1 MESSTPQNKNGMA
14 AGGQITTVLVSGA
27 SFAGLAAAWWMNKL
41 GYAVTVVEIAKG
53 LRKGGTPID
62 IKDGVID
69 VVKRMN
75 LLERIMSVSLP
86 PRPVSFLDAHG
97 APLSPALVQ
106 AGEGPE
112 EEYEIE
118 RDDLLDMLFNDVT
131 DDVEFLF
138 AESIAELEE
147 SEDEVAVTFTSGRKR
162 SFSLVLGCD
171 GTHSAL
177 RRMCFGEE
185 SSFLVF
191 LQNYFS
197 LTIVDKLLIEEDTS
211 QMFSV
216 PGRTVM
222 LNAYNGKTDIAF
234 CFSSEKQIAF
244 NRRKRDEQKRMIA
257 EHFAG
262 QGWRT
267 RELLDEMNRCDDFYF
282 DQLCQIRMG
291 SWSKGRVSL
300 VGDAAY
306 CPSPAAGM
314 GGSVA
319 ILGAAALADAL
330 QKYPDNLRKAFQEYD
345 EGLRPIVEAI
355 QSQAVEIGLEMFMPR
370 SEEAI
375 QRRNMQLGLS

>member
-1 MESSTPQNKNGMA
+1 MDEQ
-14 AGGQITTVLVSGA
+14 
-27 SFAGLAAAWWMNKL
+27 AGLR
-41 GYAVTVVEIAKG
+41 GDSRRDREG
-53 LRKGGTPID
+53 LRKGGTPIN

-75 LLERIMSVSLP
+75 LLERIMSASLP
-86 PRPVSFLDAHG
+86 PGPVSFLDAHG

-106 AGEGPE
+106 AGEEPE
-112 EEYEIE
+112 EEYEIQ
-118 RDDLLDMLFNDVT
+118 RDDLLEMLFNDVN

-138 AESIAELEE
+138 AESIVGLED

-162 SFSLVLGCD
+162 SFSLVLGCN
-171 GTHSAL
+171 GTHSAV

-185 SSFLVF
+185 SSFLVT

-244 NRRKRDEQKRMIA
+244 DRRKRDEQKRMIA

>member
-1 MESSTPQNKNGMA
+1 
-14 AGGQITTVLVSGA
+14 
-27 SFAGLAAAWWMNKL
+27 
-41 GYAVTVVEIAKG
+41 
-53 LRKGGTPID
+53 
-62 IKDGVID
+62 
-69 VVKRMN
+69 
-75 LLERIMSVSLP
+75 
-86 PRPVSFLDAHG
+86 
-97 APLSPALVQ
+97 
-106 AGEGPE
+106 
-112 EEYEIE
+112 
-118 RDDLLDMLFNDVT
+118 
-131 DDVEFLF
+131 
-138 AESIAELEE
+138 
-147 SEDEVAVTFTSGRKR
+147 
-162 SFSLVLGCD
+162 
-171 GTHSAL
+171 
-177 RRMCFGEE
+177 
-185 SSFLVF
+185 
-191 LQNYFS
+191 
-197 LTIVDKLLIEEDTS
+197 
-211 QMFSV
+211 
-216 PGRTVM
+216 
-222 LNAYNGKTDIAF
+222 
-234 CFSSEKQIAF
+234 
-244 NRRKRDEQKRMIA
+244 MIA